1 MAKRGVRRSS
11 QRAKE
16 VHGNAISVIRIQSNG
31 EQQQQQQQS
40 APRFDLPVTAA
51 SLHQLEQNQ
60 SGQVTENE
68 EQY

>member
-31 EQQQQQQQS
+31 EQQQQQQS